1 MLMLISSMAL
11 ALAAPAMEAPAS
23 AGSNW
28 QGARSHARL
37 TQSARRTGARL
48 RQWLVGSWDMA
59 CPSGADNA
67 LWSDSMTVLRPNGRF
82 TVADGY
88 GWWSVSGT
96 RLSFRF
102 EKHPST
108 VLEGYRLAGDGNPRV
123 RIIGP
128 NAMIVDWGRGNAI
141 RFVRCG

>member
-1 MLMLISSMAL
+1 MLMLISSIAL
-11 ALAAPAMEAPAS
+11 ALGAPAMDAPAPD
-23 AGSNW
+23 GSDW
-28 QGARSHARL
+28 HGAQSNVRL

-59 CPSGADNA
+59 CPSDTGAEG
-67 LWSDSMTVLRPNGRF
+67 SGTTLRRDGRF

-88 GWWSVSGT
+88 GSWSVSGS
-96 RLSFRF
+96 RLNFRF

-108 VLEGYRLAGDGNPRV
+108 ILEGYRLAGDGNPRV

-128 NAMIVDWGRGNAI
+128 DAMIVDWGRGNAI
-141 RFVRCG
+141 RFVRCS